1 MKFMTENDARQA
13 IVSAGK
19 RISDRGY
26 VASNDGNISVKIAE
40 DRIVVTPTGVSK
52 GSMTPD
58 MLVVMDLEGNVLEQG
73 GRMPS
78 LAAKS
83 RCT

>member
-26 VASNDGNISVKIAE
+26 VASNDGNISVKM
-40 DRIVVTPTGVSK
+40 GVRRPPW
-52 GSMTPD
+52 TAY
-58 MLVVMDLEGNVLEQG
+58 V
-73 GRMPS
+73 
-78 LAAKS
+78 A
-83 RCT
+83 